1 MTPGRTRRLVVAG
14 LPSLALGL
22 VLAGGWAAHL
32 GLSVRDHLEATRA
45 ALLRLR
51 PGAVGPARSVAT
63 TLAEARGHA
72 AEARRLTGGPD
83 WALLTHLPV
92 VGDGAATTRGLA
104 ASVADITDVLT
115 RVERAAAPL
124 LSAGARAPGDLRR
137 ALAALDAMAPVLRDG
152 AARVA
157 AARSRVAGTPA
168 STGLAALDGARD
180 TALREAG
187 RLHGMLSQGAEAAA
201 LLPPMLGRDGPRRY
215 FLAFETNAEARGT
228 GGLVGAFGVLKADG
242 GRVSVT
248 RLSANTGMAASAEPV
263 ADLGSAF
270 ASRYGRGATT
280 TLSVSN
286 LSPHFP
292 YAAATW
298 TGLWRRQTGQELDGA
313 IATDPVG
320 LSYILGAIGPV
331 RLPGGGGTVTA
342 GNVVDLTEREAYAR
356 YPDPAERKKYLVRIA
371 GAVSEALTGRLGE
384 PTRLLPAFA
393 RMVGESRLTVW
404 SRAGDEQ
411 RRLAS
416 TPVGGVLPERREPY
430 AGLVVNN
437 SAGTKLDYYLD
448 RSLTYELG
456 PCRPDG
462 LRTSRVRVRL
472 TNDVPRGPLPAY
484 VTGRLD
490 DPRRPHAAGSNV
502 LWVSLYA
509 GIGAK
514 ATGVRLDGR
523 PISFY
528 SETERSHPVYSKVL
542 EFAPG
547 QSRTLEFD
555 LLEPYS
561 AAAPVVPV
569 QPLVRPQRTLVT
581 ADARGCGPS

>member
-1 MTPGRTRRLVVAG
+1 MTRGRTRRLAVVG

-32 GLSVRDHLEATRA
+32 GLSTRDHLEAARA

-51 PGAVGPARSVAT
+51 PGAVGPARSVAA
-63 TLAEARGHA
+63 TLAEARAHA
-72 AEARRLTGGPD
+72 AEARRLTGGPY

-104 ASVADITDVLT
+104 ASVADITDVLG
-115 RVERAAAPL
+115 RVERTAAPL

-137 ALAALDAMAPVLRDG
+137 ALAVLDAMAPVLRDG
-152 AARVA
+152 AVRVD

-168 STGLAALDGARD
+168 ATGLAALDGARA

-187 RLHGMLSQGAEAAA
+187 RLHAMLSQGADAAA
-201 LLPPMLGRDGPRRY
+201 LLPPMLGADGPRRY

-228 GGLVGAFGVLKADG
+228 GGLVGAFGILKADG
-242 GRVSVT
+242 GRVSVA
-248 RLSANTGMAASAEPV
+248 RLSADTGMAAGTEPV

-313 IATDPVG
+313 VATDPVG

-331 RLPGGGGTVTA
+331 KLPGGGTVTA

-356 YPDPAERKKYLVRIA
+356 YPDSRERKKYLVRIA

-384 PTRLLPAFA
+384 PTRLLPALA
-393 RMVGESRLTVW
+393 RMVSERRLTVW
-404 SRAGDEQ
+404 SRAEDEQ
-411 RRLAS
+411 RRLAA
-416 TPVGGVLPERREPY
+416 TPVGGALPERREPY

-509 GIGAK
+509 GLGAK
-514 ATGVRLDGR
+514 ATAVRLDGR

-561 AAAPVVPV
+561 AAAPAVPV

-581 ADARGCGPS
+581 ADGRGCRSS

>member
-1 MTPGRTRRLVVAG
+1 MPSRRNRRLVVVG

-51 PGAVGPARSVAT
+51 PGDIGSARSAAAA
-63 TLAEARGHA
+63 LAEARGHA
-72 AEARRLTGGPD
+72 AEARRLTGGAY

-104 ASVADITDVLT
+104 ASVADITDVLS
-115 RVERAAAPL
+115 RVERATAPF
-124 LSAGARAPGDLRR
+124 LSASAKAQGDLRG

-152 AARVA
+152 AVRVE

-168 STGLAALDGARD
+168 STGLAALDGARY
-180 TALREAG
+180 TLLREAA
-187 RLHGMLSQGAEAAA
+187 RLRGFLSRGADAAA

-228 GGLVGAFGVLKADG
+228 GGLVGAFGILKADH
-242 GRVSVT
+242 GRLSVA
-248 RLSANTGMAASAEPV
+248 RLSANSGLAASAESV
-263 ADLGSAF
+263 ADPGSRF
-270 ASRYGRGATT
+270 VSRYGRGATT

-298 TGLWRRQTGQELDGA
+298 TGLWRHQTGQELDGA

-331 RLPGGGGTVTA
+331 KLPGGETVTA
-342 GNVVDLTEREAYAR
+342 GNVVDLTERTAYAR
-356 YPDPAERKKYLVRIA
+356 YQDPAERKRYLVRIA
-371 GAVSEALTGRLGE
+371 GAVSEALSGALDR
-384 PTRLLPAFA
+384 PARLLPAFA
-393 RMVGESRLTVW
+393 RMVNERRLTVW
-404 SRAGDEQ
+404 SRAEDEQ
-411 RRLAS
+411 RRIAA
-416 TPVGGVLPERREPY
+416 TPLGGVLPERREPY

-448 RSLTYELG
+448 RSVTYELG

-462 LRTSRVRVRL
+462 LRTSRVRIRL
-472 TNDVPRGPLPAY
+472 TNDVPHGRLPSY
-484 VTGRLD
+484 VTTRLD
-490 DPRRPHAAGSNV
+490 APGRPPAAGSNL

-509 GIGAK
+509 AVGAK
-514 ATGVRLDGR
+514 ATAVRLDGR
-523 PISFY
+523 PISY
-528 SETERSHPVYSKVL
+528 YAETERSHPVYSKVL

-581 ADARGCGPS
+581 ADGRGCGL

>member
-1 MTPGRTRRLVVAG
+1 MPSRRNRRLVVVG

-32 GLSVRDHLEATRA
+32 GLSVRDHLEATRS

-51 PGAVGPARSVAT
+51 PGDIGTARSAAAA
-63 TLAEARGHA
+63 LAEARGHA
-72 AEARRLTGGPD
+72 AEARRLTGGVY

-92 VGDGAATTRGLA
+92 MGDGAATTRGLA
-104 ASVADITDVLT
+104 ASVADITDVLSQ
-115 RVERAAAPL
+115 VERVTAPL
-124 LSAGARAPGDLRR
+124 LSSGERAPGDLRR

-152 AARVA
+152 AVRVE
-157 AARSRVAGTPA
+157 AARSRVASTPA
-168 STGLAALDGARD
+168 STGLAALDEARD
-180 TALREAG
+180 TVLREAA
-187 RLHGMLSQGAEAAA
+187 RLRGFLSQGADAAA

-242 GRVSVT
+242 GRVSVA
-248 RLSANTGMAASAEPV
+248 RLSANTGMPASSKPV
-263 ADLGSAF
+263 ADLGPQF
-270 ASRYGRGATT
+270 VSRYGRGATT
-280 TLSVSN
+280 RLSVSN

-298 TGLWRRQTGQELDGA
+298 TGLWRRQKGQELDGA

-331 RLPGGGGTVTA
+331 KLPSGETVTA
-342 GNVVDLTEREAYAR
+342 GNVVALTEREAYAR
-356 YPDPAERKKYLVRIA
+356 YPDRAQRKMYLVRIA
-371 GAVSEALTGRLGE
+371 GAVSEALTGSLDE
-384 PTRLLPAFA
+384 PARLLPAFV
-393 RMVGESRLTVW
+393 RMVNERRLNVW
-404 SRAGDEQ
+404 SRAEAEQ
-411 RRLAS
+411 RRLAAS
-416 TPVGGVLPERREPY
+416 PLGGVLPEQRGPY

-448 RSLTYELG
+448 RSLTYQLG

-462 LRTSRVRVRL
+462 MRASRIRIRL
-472 TNDVPRGPLPAY
+472 TNDVPRGPLPPY
-484 VTGRLD
+484 VTSRLD
-490 DPRRPHAAGSNV
+490 EPRRPHAAGSNL

-514 ATGVRLDGR
+514 ATAVRLDGQ
-523 PISFY
+523 PISY
-528 SETERSHPVYSKVL
+528 YAETERSHPVYSKLL

-547 QSRTLEFD
+547 QSRTLEID

-581 ADARGCGPS
+581 ADSRGCGS

>member
-1 MTPGRTRRLVVAG
+1 MPSRRNRRLVVVG

-51 PGAVGPARSVAT
+51 PGDIGSARSLAA
-63 TLAEARGHA
+63 TLAEARAHA
-72 AEARRLTGGPD
+72 AEARRLTGGPY

-104 ASVADITDVLT
+104 ASVADITDVLAGAQRT
-115 RVERAAAPL
+115 AAPF

-137 ALAALDAMAPVLRDG
+137 VLAALDAMAPVLRDG
-152 AARVA
+152 AVRVE

-168 STGLAALDGARD
+168 STGLAALDAARD
-180 TALREAG
+180 TVLREAG
-187 RLHGMLSQGAEAAA
+187 RLYGFLSRGADAAA

-228 GGLVGAFGVLKADG
+228 GGLVGAFGILKADH
-242 GRVSVT
+242 GRLSVA
-248 RLSANTGMAASAEPV
+248 RLSANTGLPASPRPV

-331 RLPGGGGTVTA
+331 KLPGGELVTA

-356 YPDPAERKKYLVRIA
+356 YPSPAERKKYLVRIA
-371 GAVSEALTGRLGE
+371 GAVSESLTGRLGE

-393 RMVGESRLTVW
+393 HMVNERRLTVW
-404 SRAGDEQ
+404 SRAEDEQ
-411 RRLAS
+411 RRIAA
-416 TPVGGVLPERREPY
+416 TPLGGVLPERREPY
-430 AGLVVNN
+430 AGLVLNN

-448 RSLTYELG
+448 RSLTYDLG

-462 LRTSRVRVRL
+462 MRTSRVRVRL
-472 TNDVPRGPLPAY
+472 DNDVPSGSLPRY

-490 DPRRPHAAGSNV
+490 DRGRSHAAGSNL

-509 GIGAK
+509 GVGAK
-514 ATGVRLDGR
+514 ATAVRLDGR
-523 PISFY
+523 PISY
-528 SETERSHPVYSKVL
+528 YAETERSHPVYSKVL

-581 ADARGCGPS
+581 ADSRGCSS

>member
-1 MTPGRTRRLVVAG
+1 MPSRRNRRLALVG

-51 PGAVGPARSVAT
+51 PGGIESARTAAA
-63 TLAEARGHA
+63 TLAEAHAHA
-72 AEARRLTGGPD
+72 AEARRLTGGLY
-83 WALLTHLPV
+83 WALLTRLPV

-104 ASVADITDVLT
+104 ASVADVTDVLT

-124 LSAGARAPGDLRR
+124 LSASARAPGDLRP

-152 AARVA
+152 ATRVD

-168 STGLAALDGARD
+168 STGLAALDGARE
-180 TALREAG
+180 TVLREAA
-187 RLHGMLSQGAEAAA
+187 RLHGLLSQGADAAA

-228 GGLVGAFGVLKADG
+228 GGLVGAFGVLKAEG
-242 GRVSVT
+242 GRVSVA
-248 RLSANTGMAASAEPV
+248 RLSANTGMAGGTKPV
-263 ADLGSAF
+263 ADFGSAF

-331 RLPGGGGTVTA
+331 KLPGGETVTA
-342 GNVVDLTEREAYAR
+342 GNVVGLTEREAYAR
-356 YPDPAERKKYLVRIA
+356 YPDPAERKKYLIRIA
-371 GAVSEALTGRLGE
+371 GAVSEALTGALDR
-384 PTRLLPAFA
+384 PTRLLPAFS
-393 RMVGESRLTVW
+393 RMVSERRLTVW
-404 SRAGDEQ
+404 SRAEDEQ
-411 RRLAS
+411 RRLAA
-416 TPVGGVLPERREPY
+416 TPLGGVLPERRGPY

-448 RSLTYELG
+448 RSVTYELG

-462 LRTSRVRVRL
+462 MRTSRVRIRL
-472 TNDVPRGPLPAY
+472 TNDAPRGPLPAY
-484 VTGRLD
+484 VTGRFD
-490 DPRRPHAAGSNV
+490 DRGHPHAAGSNL
-502 LWVSLYA
+502 LWVSLY
-509 GIGAK
+509 GPVGAK
-514 ATGVRLDGR
+514 AAAVRLDGR
-523 PISFY
+523 PISY
-528 SETERSHPVYSKVL
+528 YAETERSHPVYSKVL

-547 QSRTLEFD
+547 QSRTLDVD
-555 LLEPYS
+555 LVEPYS
-561 AAAPVVPV
+561 AAVPAVPV

-581 ADARGCGPS
+581 ADSRGCGS

>member
-1 MTPGRTRRLVVAG
+1 MPSRRNRRLVVIG

-32 GLSVRDHLEATRA
+32 GLSVRDQLEATRA

-51 PGAVGPARSVAT
+51 PGDFGAARSAAV

-72 AEARRLTGGPD
+72 AEARRLTGGLY
-83 WALLTHLPV
+83 WAMLTHLPL
-92 VGDGAATTRGLA
+92 VGDGAATARGLA
-104 ASVADITDVLT
+104 ASVADVTDVLT
-115 RVERAAAPL
+115 GVERAAAPL
-124 LSAGARAPGDLRR
+124 LSPSAQSPGDLRR

-152 AARVA
+152 VVRVES
-157 AARSRVAGTPA
+157 ARSRVARTPA

-180 TALREAG
+180 TVLRETV
-187 RLHGMLSQGAEAAA
+187 RLRGLLSRGADAAA
-201 LLPPMLGRDGPRRY
+201 LLPPMLGRGGPRRY

-228 GGLVGAFGVLKADG
+228 GGLVGAFGILKADG

-248 RLSANTGMAASAEPV
+248 RLSANTGMAASAKPV
-263 ADLGSAF
+263 ADHGQGF

-331 RLPGGGGTVTA
+331 RLPGGETVTA
-342 GNVVDLTEREAYAR
+342 GNVVDLTERVAYAR
-356 YPDPAERKKYLVRIA
+356 YPDPAERKKYLIRIA
-371 GAVSEALTGRLGE
+371 GAVSEALTGSLRE
-384 PTRLLPAFA
+384 PARLLPAFS
-393 RMVGESRLTVW
+393 RMVSEHRLRVW
-404 SRAGDEQ
+404 SRNEDEQ
-411 RRLAS
+411 RRLAA
-416 TPVGGVLPERREPY
+416 TPLGGVLPERRGPY

-462 LRTSRVRVRL
+462 QRTSRVRIRL
-472 TNDVPRGPLPAY
+472 TNDAPRGPLPTY
-484 VTGRLD
+484 VTDRLD
-490 DPRRPHAAGSNV
+490 DPEHPHAAGSNL

-509 GIGAK
+509 AVGAK
-514 ATGVRLDGR
+514 ATAVRLDGR
-523 PISFY
+523 PISY
-528 SETERSHPVYSKVL
+528 YAETERSHPVYSKVL

-547 QSRTLEFD
+547 QSRTLEID

-561 AAAPVVPV
+561 AAAPVVPS
-569 QPLVRPQRTLVT
+569 QPLVRPQRTRVT
-581 ADARGCGPS
+581 ADSRGCSS

>member
-1 MTPGRTRRLVVAG
+1 M
-14 LPSLALGL
+14 
-22 VLAGGWAAHL
+22 
-32 GLSVRDHLEATRA
+32 E
-45 ALLRLR
+45 
-51 PGAVGPARSVAT
+51 
-63 TLAEARGHA
+63 
-72 AEARRLTGGPD
+72 
-83 WALLTHLPV
+83 
-92 VGDGAATTRGLA
+92 AAT
-104 ASVADITDVLT
+104 
-115 RVERAAAPL
+115 
-124 LSAGARAPGDLRR
+124 
-137 ALAALDAMAPVLRDG
+137 
-152 AARVA
+152 
-157 AARSRVAGTPA
+157 SRVASTPA
-168 STGLAALDGARD
+168 STGLAALDAARH
-180 TALREAG
+180 TVLREAA
-187 RLHGMLSQGAEAAA
+187 RLRAFLNQGADAAA

-228 GGLVGAFGVLKADG
+228 GGLVGAFGILKADG
-242 GRVSVT
+242 GRVSVA
-248 RLSANTGMAASAEPV
+248 RLSANTGMAASAKPV
-263 ADLGSAF
+263 VDLGQGF
-270 ASRYGRGATT
+270 VSRYGRGATT

-331 RLPGGGGTVTA
+331 KLPGGETVTA

-356 YPDPAERKKYLVRIA
+356 YPDPVERKKYLIRIA
-371 GAVSEALTGRLGE
+371 GAVSEALTGALDR
-384 PTRLLPAFA
+384 PTRLLPAFSGIVSE
-393 RMVGESRLTVW
+393 RRLRVW
-404 SRAGDEQ
+404 SRVEDEE
-411 RRLAS
+411 RRLAA
-416 TPVGGVLPERREPY
+416 TPLGGVLPERRGPY

-462 LRTSRVRVRL
+462 MRSSRVRIRL
-472 TNDVPRGPLPAY
+472 TNDAPHGRLPTY
-484 VTGRLD
+484 VTDRLD
-490 DPRRPHAAGSNV
+490 DPEHPHAPGSNL

-509 GIGAK
+509 GVGAK
-514 ATGVRLDGR
+514 ATAVRLDGR
-523 PISFY
+523 PISY
-528 SETERSHPVYSKVL
+528 YAETERSHPVYSKVL

-569 QPLVRPQRTLVT
+569 QPLVRPQRTRVT
-581 ADARGCGPS
+581 ADSRGCSS